1 MYKKTTHSQIMSN
14 KMKSVISY
22 ISFVFVIVA
31 LYGFAF
37 SFGQT
42 EPEGKKVFVDS
53 KCGMCHTVKS
63 EGLESKKKDAVDLS
77 TVGDTY
83 EVDALKKILTKK
95 EKIKDADHKVA
106 FKGDEKSL
114 DALSLWLVSLK
125 SKDAPKTE
133 EKK

>member
-1 MYKKTTHSQIMSN
+1 
-14 KMKSVISY
+14 MKSVVNY
-22 ISFVFVIVA
+22 LMFVLVIVA
-31 LYGFAF
+31 LYGFVF
-37 SFGQT
+37 SFGQS

-77 TVGDTY
+77 SVGDTY
-83 EVDALKKILTKK
+83 KADQLKKILTRK
-95 EKIKDADHKVA
+95 EKIKDADHKIL

-114 DALSLWLVSLK
+114 DALTLWLESLK

>member
-1 MYKKTTHSQIMSN
+1 MSN
-14 KMKSVISY
+14 KMKSVVSY
-22 ISFVFVIVA
+22 LMFVFVIVA
-31 LYGFAF
+31 LYGFVY
-37 SFGQT
+37 SFGQS

-53 KCGMCHTVKS
+53 KCGMCHSVTS
-63 EGLESKKKDAVDLS
+63 EGLQSKKKDAVDLS

-83 EVDALKKILTKK
+83 KADILKKILTKK

-114 DALSLWLVSLK
+114 DALTLWLESLK